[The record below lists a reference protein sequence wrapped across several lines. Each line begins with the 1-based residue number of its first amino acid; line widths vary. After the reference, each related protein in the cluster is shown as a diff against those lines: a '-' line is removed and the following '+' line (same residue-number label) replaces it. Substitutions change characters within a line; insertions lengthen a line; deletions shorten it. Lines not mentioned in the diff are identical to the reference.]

1 MVRRRGLGKHA
12 DDDSKEPRDL
22 WHCRPPSLDKAALSL
37 AMGNAL
43 TSVDFARS
51 AVAFGVATA
60 VLYSPR
66 YLSHSADSL
75 GRAKVRLDHH
85 PVLCVCYCNHI
96 AYTVRWPLW
105 IALTQVVAVGRPPE
119 AGVP

>member
-1 MVRRRGLGKHA
+1 
-12 DDDSKEPRDL
+12 
-22 WHCRPPSLDKAALSL
+22 
-37 AMGNAL
+37 MGNAF
-43 TSVDFARS
+43 TSVDFALS
-51 AVAFGVATA
+51 AAVLGGVA
-60 VLYSPR
+60 VLSSSPR

-85 PVLCVCYCNHI
+85 PVLYVCYCNHI